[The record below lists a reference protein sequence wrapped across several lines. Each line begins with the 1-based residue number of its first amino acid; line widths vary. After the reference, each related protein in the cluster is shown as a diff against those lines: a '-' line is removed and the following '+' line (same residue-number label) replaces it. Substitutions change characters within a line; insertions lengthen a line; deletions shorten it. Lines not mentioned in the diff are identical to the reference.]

1 MPSFKGNACLYCL
14 NCTKFGQLILRKII
28 KIIATRCQILRLKCI
43 KFDFRWGSAPDLAQ
57 RAHSAPPDPPV
68 GINGVASQ
76 QGGGTGRMEKG
87 RERDGEGGEE
97 EGEDGREK
105 KGRDGAGKGER

>member
-1 MPSFKGNACLYCL
+1 MSDFKAKMHQIRFPLGLCPRSRSESSQRSPRPP
-14 NCTKFGQLILRKII
+14 QLELMGSLRS
-28 KIIATRCQILRLKCI
+28 RE
-43 KFDFRWGSAPDLAQ
+43 
-57 RAHSAPPDPPV
+57 
-68 GINGVASQ
+68 
-76 QGGGTGRMEKG
+76 GGTGRMEKG